1 MSYEVSA
8 GEWAHPHIGRLTQPA
23 YTATRHEVG
32 AGAPDTKPPGMAPGT
47 RDDAAAAEGELTF
60 WDFLDLVNPLQHIP
74 VVSSIYRELTGDEIA
89 APMRTLGGFL
99 FTGPLG
105 FINGALNSIVEEAS
119 GRDIG
124 ETLFALF
131 DDGEAST
138 AEATSTDK
146 GAPATSIQTA
156 APLVDPP
163 PSEPPRSITRSIPAQ
178 ETRLDGLAA
187 PSGEAPAQGALNGT
201 PALHAFLS
209 DLRTAGEGV
218 RTTATQSAVAR
229 SESPAAASP
238 IGPAPAGRFYPL
250 PKEAA
255 GAAVNIG
262 TSGPAAPRPGPP
274 PARAELTQ
282 LPPAAMRAPA
292 SLAAAAPAADP
303 SVAER
308 MLQALEKYE
317 TMSQRRKSAR
327 QGG

>member
-23 YTATRHEVG
+23 YTATRHEAG
-32 AGAPDTKPPGMAPGT
+32 AGAPGA

-74 VVSSIYRELTGDEIA
+74 IVSSIYRELTGDEIA

-105 FINGALNSIVEEAS
+105 FINGALNGIVEEAS

-138 AEATSTDK
+138 AEASPTDK

-163 PSEPPRSITRSIPAQ
+163 PSEPPRPIARSIPAQ

-187 PSGEAPAQGALNGT
+187 PGDEAPAQGALNGT

-238 IGPAPAGRFYPL
+238 IGPAPPGRFYPL

-262 TSGPAAPRPGPP
+262 ASGPAAPRPGPP
-274 PARAELTQ
+274 PARAELPQ

>member
-1 MSYEVSA
+1 
-8 GEWAHPHIGRLTQPA
+8 
-23 YTATRHEVG
+23 
-32 AGAPDTKPPGMAPGT
+32 
-47 RDDAAAAEGELTF
+47 
-60 WDFLDLVNPLQHIP
+60 VNPLQHIQ

-105 FINGALNSIVEEAS
+105 FINGALNGIVEEAS

-131 DDGEAST
+131 DDSEAST
-138 AEATSTDK
+138 AEAASTDK
-146 GAPATSIQTA
+146 GAPATSIQAA

-178 ETRLDGLAA
+178 ETRLDDLAA
-187 PSGEAPAQGALNGT
+187 PGDEAPAQGALNGT

-229 SESPAAASP
+229 SESPAGALP
-238 IGPAPAGRFYPL
+238 IGPAPPGRFYPL
-250 PKEAA
+250 PKETT

-262 TSGPAAPRPGPP
+262 STRPATPRPGPP
-274 PARAELTQ
+274 PARAELSQ
-282 LPPAAMRAPA
+282 LPPTAVRPPA
-292 SLAAAAPAADP
+292 SVTAAAPTADP

-317 TMSQRRKSAR
+317 TMAQRRKAAK

>member
-1 MSYEVSA
+1 
-8 GEWAHPHIGRLTQPA
+8 
-23 YTATRHEVG
+23 
-32 AGAPDTKPPGMAPGT
+32 
-47 RDDAAAAEGELTF
+47 
-60 WDFLDLVNPLQHIP
+60 
-74 VVSSIYRELTGDEIA
+74 
-89 APMRTLGGFL
+89 MRTLGGFL

>member
-23 YTATRHEVG
+23 YTATRHEAG
-32 AGAPDTKPPGMAPGT
+32 AGAPGA
-47 RDDAAAAEGELTF
+47 RDDAAAVEGELTF

-105 FINGALNSIVEEAS
+105 FINGALNGIVEEAS

-138 AEATSTDK
+138 AEASSTDK
-146 GAPATSIQTA
+146 GAPATTIQTA
-156 APLVDPP
+156 APLIDPP
-163 PSEPPRSITRSIPAQ
+163 SSEPPRPIARSIPAQ

-187 PSGEAPAQGALNGT
+187 PGDEAPAQGALNGT

-218 RTTATQSAVAR
+218 RTTAVQSAVAR

-238 IGPAPAGRFYPL
+238 IGPAPPGRFYPL
-250 PKEAA
+250 PKKAA

-262 TSGPAAPRPGPP
+262 ASGPAAPRPGPP
-274 PARAELTQ
+274 PAELPQ
-282 LPPAAMRAPA
+282 LPPAAMPAPA
-292 SLAAAAPAADP
+292 SLAAAAPAADPPTADP